1 MESDQLSIKIVN
13 DIPTADQTATLHKGS
28 ELMVDSTTA
37 MALVFSGAA
46 IQLPT

>member
-1 MESDQLSIKIVN
+1 MDSDRVSIKIVN
-13 DIPTADQTATLHKGS
+13 DIPAADPTATPPRGS
-28 ELMVDSTTA
+28 ELVVDSTTA